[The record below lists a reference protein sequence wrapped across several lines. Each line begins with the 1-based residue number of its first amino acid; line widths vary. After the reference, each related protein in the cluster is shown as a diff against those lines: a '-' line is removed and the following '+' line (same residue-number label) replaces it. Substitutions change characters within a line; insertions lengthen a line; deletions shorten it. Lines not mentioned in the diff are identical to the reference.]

1 MIILLSFAFTGVNSV
16 YAPCIDGIQCGD
28 IRPLPSPLKQLQLGT
43 DAKNVLC
50 HDTFVLVI
58 NSEDNSPACIH
69 ESSMARMLRQ
79 GWYAWYEK
87 VGDTIVNT
95 PDKEPFGGKDCAIPQ
110 PAYSIVGTRGFAK
123 DDLPDNGVIYP
134 GTNLTKNLVGN
145 VIQFSLR
152 PNSTS
157 YIQFIYDFNRYPGSN
172 CKVTTEDVIS
182 SFNGNKPV
190 SISEL
195 LGSPYID
202 DVNQTKIR
210 TDVPFQKDKTDVK
223 ILLSSVQDMN
233 DHVIRVSYKIIADQ
247 NATLGKSYYVGFWFH
262 SGILVTVGDNLYH
275 GSAFYGG
282 FS

>member
-1 MIILLSFAFTGVNSV
+1 MVLLSLFVFTGINSV

-50 HDTFVLVI
+50 HDTFILVI

-69 ESSMARMLRQ
+69 ESSMTRMLRQ
-79 GWYAWYEK
+79 GWYAWFDM

-95 PDKEPFGGKDCAIPQ
+95 PNKEPFGGKDCAIPQ

-145 VIQFSLR
+145 VIQFALR
-152 PNSTS
+152 PNSTA
-157 YIQFIYDFNRYPGSN
+157 YIQFTYDFNRYPGSN
-172 CKVTTEDVIS
+172 CKVTTEDALS
-182 SFNGNKPV
+182 SFNGNK
-190 SISEL
+190 SISISDL
-195 LGSPYID
+195 LGSPYINE
-202 DVNQTKIR
+202 VNQTQIR
-210 TDVPFQKDKTDVK
+210 TDVHYQKDKNYVK
-223 ILLSSVQDMN
+223 VFLSNVQDMN
-233 DHVIRVSYKIIADQ
+233 DHVVRVSYQIITSQ
-247 NATLGKSYYVGFWFH
+247 HVTLDKSYYIGFWFH
-262 SGILVTVGDNLYH
+262 SGILLTVGDNLYY
-275 GSAFYGG
+275 GQAFHGG